1 MDLERM
7 QELFELLSKYD
18 VSEFKYKDADQS
30 MKLRVGAI
38 PAPVVAGHSFAP
50 APAAAPAAAAP
61 AAAADAAPATVE
73 SNEGLTLVE
82 SPMVGTFYRSPNPD
96 SPPFVEVG
104 SKVTAGQPLC
114 IVEAMKLMNEIEAEV
129 SGTVVAIL
137 AEDGTPVQFGQD
149 LFKIR
154 AS

>member
-38 PAPVVAGHSFAP
+38 PAPVVAGHAYAP
-50 APAAAPAAAAP
+50 APAAAPAAAPVAAAAAP
-61 AAAADAAPATVE
+61 AAEE

-96 SPPFVEVG
+96 SPAFVEVG
-104 SKVTAGQPLC
+104 SKVTAGEPLC
-114 IVEAMKLMNEIEAEV
+114 IVEAMKLMNEIEAEI
-129 SGTVVAIL
+129 SGTIVAIL

>member
-18 VSEFKYKDADQS
+18 VSEFQYKDADQS

-38 PAPVVAGHSFAP
+38 PAPVVAAHAFAP
-50 APAAAPAAAAP
+50 PPMAAPVAVAAAVAPAAE
-61 AAAADAAPATVE
+61 E
-73 SNEGLTLVE
+73 SMEGLTLIE

-96 SPPFVEVG
+96 SPAFVEVG
-104 SKVTAGQPLC
+104 TKVTAGDPLC
-114 IVEAMKLMNEIEAEV
+114 IVEAMKLMNEIEAEI
-129 SGTVVAIL
+129 SGTIVAIL
-137 AEDGTPVQFGQD
+137 AADGTPVQFGQD
-149 LFKIR
+149 LFTIR

>member
-30 MKLRVGAI
+30 MTLRVGAI
-38 PAPVVAGHSFAP
+38 PAPVVTGHAYAP
-50 APAAAPAAAAP
+50 APGPSLAAAPVAAAAAAP
-61 AAAADAAPATVE
+61 SAEE

-104 SKVTAGQPLC
+104 SKVTVGQPLC

-129 SGTVVAIL
+129 SGTIVAIL
-137 AEDGTPVQFGQD
+137 AEEGTPVQFGQD